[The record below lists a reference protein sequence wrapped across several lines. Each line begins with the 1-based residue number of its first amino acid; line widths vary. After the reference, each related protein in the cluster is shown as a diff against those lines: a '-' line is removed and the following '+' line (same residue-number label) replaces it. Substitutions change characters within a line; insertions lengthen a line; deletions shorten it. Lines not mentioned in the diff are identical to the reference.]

1 MEISFIASYNSYYDG
16 YNSTLGG
23 DCNPSNNPDVVKKR
37 TEKILNS
44 PLEIEQEYRE
54 IIAKNISTHMGQ
66 WNTDYKTQREI
77 LPLPKTKMQNFVHIC
92 DYLASR
98 KCLEFN
104 FDCEL

>member
-44 PLEIEQEYRE
+44 PETLKKLSHKGEANPR
-54 IIAKNISTHMGQ
+54 AKL
-66 WNTDYKTQREI
+66 TDNQVY
-77 LPLPKTKMQNFVHIC
+77 
-92 DYLASR
+92 
-98 KCLEFN
+98 
-104 FDCEL
+104 

>member
-1 MEISFIASYNSYYDG
+1 MAEHPTIAS
-16 YNSTLGG
+16 
-23 DCNPSNNPDVVKKR
+23 
-37 TEKILNS
+37 EKILNS

-54 IIAKNISTHMGQ
+54 IIANNISTHMGQ
-66 WNTDYKTQREI
+66 WNTDYKTQKEI